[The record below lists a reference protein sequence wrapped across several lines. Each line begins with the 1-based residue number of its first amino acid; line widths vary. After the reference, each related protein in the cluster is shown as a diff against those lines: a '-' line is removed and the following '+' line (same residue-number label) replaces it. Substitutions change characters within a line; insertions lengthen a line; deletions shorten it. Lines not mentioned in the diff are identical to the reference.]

1 MILPFQQAT
10 NGSGHLPIL
19 WSRKS
24 GYATNP
30 SEMYIKTIMM
40 SNKLSAYTGPPIF
53 KKSKCCECA
62 KPHTKICQE
71 KHRRRAMSKKA
82 DQRRIYPIGAIAPC
96 HTQTK
101 TSNFSVLSTGPAGK
115 LNRYEYISLW
125 NAFFLVRPIHLRPIS

>member
-10 NGSGHLPIL
+10 NGSGHLSTL

-30 SEMYIKTIMM
+30 SETYRKTIIM

-62 KPHTKICQE
+62 KPHTKICRK
-71 KHRRRAMSKKA
+71 KHRRRTVPKKA
-82 DQRRIYPIGAIAPC
+82 NQRRIYPIGTTAPC
-96 HTQTK
+96 RAQTK
-101 TSNFSVLSTGPAGK
+101 TSNCSVLSTGPAGK

-125 NAFFLVRPIHLRPIS
+125 NAFFLAVPVHLWPAS